1 MKAWPFRG
9 KSYGAPQS
17 SEARALKVL
26 PEDAEAFG
34 DDDEGLLVVIVGVDV
49 ADGRVGQLQG
59 EVMEPFGQVVA

>member
-9 KSYGAPQS
+9 QTTGAPQS

-26 PEDAEAFG
+26 PEDAEALG